1 VSVLLFSD
9 DVDDIDFTDCI
20 NTSYHILLLCRYMDS
35 IDSNKK
41 YIKIQPGAIFSLRL
55 QVLGYSDCV
64 PLSYENLMFQCY
76 QKFYH
81 IYYSVVP

>member
-1 VSVLLFSD
+1 
-9 DVDDIDFTDCI
+9 
-20 NTSYHILLLCRYMDS
+20 MDS

-64 PLSYENLMFQCY
+64 PLSYENLMFQY
-76 QKFYH
+76 YRKFCH
-81 IYYSVVP
+81 IYYNDVP